1 MIDLI
6 PARLTHVGPLASRMR
21 EIDREE
27 CRAMGRSP
35 KEGLRIG
42 LRTSLSAFT
51 ALQGTKPLAMMGVVS
66 TGLVSRRGLV
76 WFLGTDEVYRHGRA
90 LLELGP
96 KVIGYW
102 LETFETL
109 ENVVSVKNERAI
121 RLLIRWR
128 AHVGG
133 EVQEHRGVSF
143 VPFRLSRYSLKL
155 DDFPVC

>member
-1 MIDLI
+1 MINLI

-51 ALQGTKPLAMMGVVS
+51 AADGTQQPLAMMGVVS
-66 TGLVSRRGLV
+66 TGLISRRGLV

-90 LLELGP
+90 LLRLGP
-96 KVIGYW
+96 RVIAYW
-102 LETFETL
+102 LETFDVL
-109 ENVVSVKNERAI
+109 ENVVSTKNERAI
-121 RLLIRWR
+121 RLLTKWG
-128 AHVGG
+128 AHIGG
-133 EVQEHRGVSF
+133 EVSEHRGIGF
-143 VPFRLSRYSLKL
+143 VPFRFERNAIQGKKTAA
-155 DDFPVC
+155 